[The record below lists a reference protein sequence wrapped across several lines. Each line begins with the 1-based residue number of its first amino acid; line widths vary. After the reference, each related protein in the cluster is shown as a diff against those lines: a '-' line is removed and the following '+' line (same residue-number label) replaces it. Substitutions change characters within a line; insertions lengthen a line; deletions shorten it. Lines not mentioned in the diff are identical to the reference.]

1 MTRAR
6 LRGFT
11 ILELTI
17 VFSIFLIIGIVVAN
31 LFTHGSAVYR
41 HSEGHIEMQRT
52 GRLAIARMTPYVSSM
67 FDGDLPLEL
76 PIIQPPSEPDAES
89 DRLIFRS
96 TEDWLGNGYP
106 SPQTSSLYVQSH
118 DEIEGLTFLY
128 QIRYQ
133 APVGAG
139 ERGEI
144 LLEKLNYDQATF
156 DAANPATYPVISSK
170 SLYRLKDNEAIN
182 EFVFKRLR
190 ATVVTLDFKLNTT
203 VKSEVKSPVDVTEDF
218 RATFNLPCSS
228 M

>member
-1 MTRAR
+1 MKRAF

-11 ILELTI
+11 ILEMAI

-31 LFTHGSAVYR
+31 LFSHGSAVYR

-52 GRLAIARMTPYVSSM
+52 GRLAIARMTPYASSM

-76 PIIQPPSEPDAES
+76 PIVQPPAEPDAES

-96 TEDWLGNGYP
+96 TEDWLGAGYP

-118 DEIEGLTFLY
+118 EDIEGLTFLY

-133 APVGAG
+133 APVSPVD
-139 ERGEI
+139 RGKI

-156 DAANPATYPVISSK
+156 DPADPATYPVSS
-170 SLYRLKDNEAIN
+170 SRTLYGLKENEEIT

-190 ATVVTLDFKLNTT
+190 ATVVTLDFKLKTT
-203 VKSEVKSPVDVTEDF
+203 VKSEVKAPVEVIEDF